1 MKPVYETV
9 KQYVEEHRREML
21 CLWEDF
27 VNTPSQARDR
37 AAAMKMADKLMDI
50 FSVMGMDVRSVDVG
64 PVNSRLIV
72 ADWNTA
78 APGAPI
84 LISGH
89 YDTVNACP
97 DESAVPGTETAL
109 DGTTHFRVDA
119 EGKAHGLGCLD
130 MQGGIVVAIWA
141 LRALQALGW
150 NKHPVRFLFA
160 GDEDKGHEH
169 GNTPEKMM
177 ELAKGCACCF
187 NMETGLI
194 TNEICIGRKGGG
206 QGDVEITGKAAHAGN
221 EFSSGRNALL
231 EMTYIAQELAAL
243 TDLEKG
249 TTVAP
254 TLIRGGSV
262 PNGIPELCTMSFDVR
277 YNCESEKQRLLKA
290 FEEIGSTTHI
300 EGTHCKLVF
309 REFMSPF
316 EKTPRGEALADFVA
330 AVSQRSGLGT
340 MGKKV
345 LGGSSDASYLTMAG
359 VPTICSMGVC
369 GQYNHSSKEYAFV
382 ESLYTRTKLLT
393 CALMELD
400 EYLDS

>member
-1 MKPVYETV
+1 
-9 KQYVEEHRREML
+9 
-21 CLWEDF
+21 
-27 VNTPSQARDR
+27 
-37 AAAMKMADKLMDI
+37 
-50 FSVMGMDVRSVDVG
+50 
-64 PVNSRLIV
+64 
-72 ADWNTA
+72 
-78 APGAPI
+78 
-84 LISGH
+84 
-89 YDTVNACP
+89 
-97 DESAVPGTETAL
+97 
-109 DGTTHFRVDA
+109 
-119 EGKAHGLGCLD
+119 
-130 MQGGIVVAIWA
+130 
-141 LRALQALGW
+141 
-150 NKHPVRFLFA
+150 
-160 GDEDKGHEH
+160 
-169 GNTPEKMM
+169 
-177 ELAKGCACCF
+177 
-187 NMETGLI
+187 
-194 TNEICIGRKGGG
+194 
-206 QGDVEITGKAAHAGN
+206 
-221 EFSSGRNALL
+221 
-231 EMTYIAQELAAL
+231 
-243 TDLEKG
+243 
-249 TTVAP
+249 
-254 TLIRGGSV
+254 
-262 PNGIPELCTMSFDVR
+262 MSFDVR